1 MSSLLIQHRKIVA
14 PLLMFGAIAF
24 ALLLE
29 APANDFYPHWAKILA
44 APLGIL
50 FFLFTYRH
58 YRDIKKL
65 TLDKPWVIWTTAV
78 GMYALALLLL
88 PMYVLALN
96 ATIVREETLVFSGP
110 VIKKY
115 KFSKKPGYIIRISDT
130 KTGEPIDLGVSST
143 EFGRIQIGVEYRIC
157 FYRGLL
163 AIPFKWRYGENSG
176 LCTLSRAI

>member
-14 PLLMFGAIAF
+14 PLLILEAIASAF
-24 ALLLE
+24 LLE
-29 APANDFYPHWAKILA
+29 APANDFYANWAKILA

-50 FFLFTYRH
+50 FFSFTYRH

-65 TLDKPWVIWTTAV
+65 TLDKPLVIWTTAV
-78 GMYALALLLL
+78 AMYALALLLV

-130 KTGEPIDLGVSST
+130 KTGESLDLGVSST
-143 EFGRIQIGVEYRIC
+143 EFGKIQIGVEYRIC
-157 FYRGLL
+157 FYRGLRD
-163 AIPFKWRYGENSG
+163 IPFKWRYGENSG